1 MNDPYFAQDDEYG
14 LIGACLSGG
23 SDVCHEVFSK
33 IATEAI
39 QNDSLRQVYEL
50 TKGLT
55 AKNEPVNLQSLT
67 KEWKRSMPQ
76 TPVPFEA
83 LNKCDEMCPSPANYP
98 AFAQAVLE
106 AHHRR
111 HLRTAGDRLIRE
123 SAVSTLSVDQIVSNA
138 EAGLTV
144 EASKEE
150 VQSSKSVVGRFID
163 STQERFARR
172 GQLSGITSGFWRL
185 DQMTDGFQLGE
196 LAIIAARPSI
206 GKTAIAIAIARA
218 AAVDHRVPTLFISL
232 EMSDE
237 SIVRRMV
244 STIGSIP
251 MQDIKTGDLK
261 EGGMKAMSGATAK
274 VAGSPI
280 HFVSGSGVSGIAT
293 ITAVIRRAVRKWGVK
308 LVLVDYLQKIH
319 GSKAAEKKTYEIAE
333 VSGRLKAVAS
343 DTKTAVVAL
352 AQLNRENEKDK
363 GRVPRLTDLADSGQ
377 IERDADLVLLL
388 NRERNQPNGEA
399 MIAIAK
405 QRDGECGIVPLWY
418 EGQFCRFTDPSPS
431 LNQ

>member
-23 SDVCHEVFSK
+23 SDVCHEVFAK
-33 IATEAI
+33 IPTTAI
-39 QNDSLRQVYEL
+39 QDDKLRSLYEIA
-50 TKGLT
+50 KGLV
-55 AKNEPVNLQSLT
+55 AKSEPVNLT
-67 KEWKRSMPQ
+67 TVVKEWKRSMPQ
-76 TPVPFEA
+76 ITPPFEE
-83 LNKCDEMCPSPANYP
+83 LNKADELCPSPANHP
-98 AFAQAVLE
+98 AFSQAVLE

-111 HLRTAGDRLIRE
+111 QLRTAGDRLIRE
-123 SAVSTLSVDQIVSNA
+123 SAVSTLSVDQIVSHA
-138 EAGLTV
+138 EAGLSF

-150 VQSSKSVVGRFID
+150 VQSSKSVVSRFID
-163 STQERFARR
+163 STQERFSRQ
-172 GQLSGITSGFWRL
+172 GQLSGITSGFYRL
-185 DQMTDGFQLGE
+185 DQMTDGFQFGE

-206 GKTAIAIAIARA
+206 GKTAIAIAIAKA
-218 AAVDHRVPTLFISL
+218 AAIDSRIPTLFISL

-244 STIGSIP
+244 STIGTIP
-251 MQDIKTGDLK
+251 MQDIKTGQLDQ
-261 EGGMKAMSGATAK
+261 GGMKAMSTASAK
-274 VAGSPI
+274 IAGSPI
-280 HFVSGSGVSGIAT
+280 HFVSGSGVSNIAT
-293 ITAVIRRAVRKWGVK
+293 ITAVIRRAVRRWGVK

-333 VSGRLKAVAS
+333 VSGRLKSVAS

-388 NRERNQPNGEA
+388 NRERNQPQGEA
-399 MIAIAK
+399 VIAIAK
-405 QRDGECGIVPLWY
+405 QRDGECGLVPLWY
-418 EGQFCRFTDPSPS
+418 DGKYCRFSDPSPS
-431 LNQ
+431 F

>member
-1 MNDPYFAQDDEYG
+1 MSDPFYAEDDEYG

-23 SDVCHEVFSK
+23 PDVCYEVFAR
-33 IATEAI
+33 IPPDAI
-39 QNDSLRQVYEL
+39 QQDKLRQVYEI
-50 TKGLT
+50 TKALIGRHE
-55 AKNEPVNLQSLT
+55 AISLQT
-67 KEWKRSMPQ
+67 VVKEWKRSIPQ
-76 TPVPFEA
+76 LSPPFEE
-83 LNKCDEMCPSPANYP
+83 LNRCDEICASPANYP
-98 AFAQAVLE
+98 EFAKAVLE

-111 HLRTAGDRLIRE
+111 HLRFAGDRLIRE
-123 SAVSTLSVDQIVSNA
+123 SAVTTLSVDQIVSNA

-150 VQSSKSVVGRFID
+150 VQSSKSVVSRFID
-163 STQERFARR
+163 STQERFNRK
-172 GQLSGITSGFWRL
+172 GQLSGITSGFHRL
-185 DQMTDGFQLGE
+185 DKLTDGFQLGE
-196 LAIIAARPSI
+196 LAIIGARPSI
-206 GKTAIAIAIARA
+206 GKTAIAIAIAKA
-218 AAVDHRVPTLFISL
+218 AAIEHRVPTLFISL

-244 STIGSIP
+244 STVGSIP
-251 MQDIKTGDLK
+251 MQAIKTGEMD
-261 EGGMKAMSGATAK
+261 EGGMKAMGSATAK

-280 HFVSGSGVSGIAT
+280 YYVSGSGISSIAT

-308 LVLVDYLQKIH
+308 LVLIDYLQKIH
-319 GSKAAEKKTYEIAE
+319 GSKSAEKKTYEIAE
-333 VSGRLKAVAS
+333 VSGKLKAVAS

-388 NRERNQPNGEA
+388 NRERHEANGEA
-399 MIAIAK
+399 IIAIAK

-418 EGQFCRFTDPSPS
+418 EGQYCRFTDPSPS
-431 LNQ
+431 FQ

>member
-1 MNDPYFAQDDEYG
+1 MSDPYFAQGDEFG

-23 SDVCHEVFSK
+23 SDVCHEVFAK
-33 IATEAI
+33 IPTTAI
-39 QNDSLRQVYEL
+39 QDDSLRQIYEV
-50 TKGLT
+50 TKGLV
-55 AKNEPVNLQSLT
+55 AKSDPVNMAT
-67 KEWKRSMPQ
+67 VVKEWKRSMGQ

-83 LNKCDEMCPSPANYP
+83 LNKADELCPSPANHP

-111 HLRTAGDRLIRE
+111 QLRTAGDRLIRE

-150 VQSSKSVVGRFID
+150 VQSSKSVVSRFID
-163 STQERFARR
+163 STQERFSRQ
-172 GQLSGITSGFWRL
+172 GQLSGITSGFHRL
-185 DQMTDGFQLGE
+185 DQMTDGFQFGE

-206 GKTAIAIAIARA
+206 GKTAIAIAIAKA
-218 AAVDHRVPTLFISL
+218 ASIDSRIPTLFISL

-244 STIGSIP
+244 SSVGSIP
-251 MQDIKTGDLK
+251 MQDIKTGQLDQ
-261 EGGMKAMSGATAK
+261 GGMKAMSTASAK
-274 VAGSPI
+274 IAASPI
-280 HFVSGSGVSGIAT
+280 HFISGSGVSNIAT

-333 VSGRLKAVAS
+333 VSGRLKGVAS

-388 NRERNQPNGEA
+388 NRERNQPQGEA
-399 MIAIAK
+399 VIAIAK
-405 QRDGECGIVPLWY
+405 QRDGECGLVPLWY
-418 EGQFCRFTDPSPS
+418 EGQYCRFSDPSPS
-431 LNQ
+431 F

>member
-1 MNDPYFAQDDEYG
+1 MSDAYFSESDEYG
-14 LIGACLSGG
+14 LIGACLTGG
-23 SDVCHEVFSK
+23 SDVCFEVFAK
-33 IATEAI
+33 IPSEAF
-39 QNDSLRQVYEL
+39 QNDRLRNIYEI
-50 TKGLT
+50 TKGLV
-55 AKNEPVNLQSLT
+55 AKSDPVNLT
-67 KEWKRSMPQ
+67 AVVKEWKRSMPQ
-76 TPVPFEA
+76 SSPPFEE
-83 LNKCDEMCPSPANYP
+83 LNKADEICPSPANHP
-98 AFAQAVLE
+98 AFTQAVLD
-106 AHHRR
+106 AYHRR
-111 HLRTAGDRLIRE
+111 QLRAAGDRLIRE

-144 EASKEE
+144 EASKED
-150 VQSSKSVVGRFID
+150 VQSSRSVVGRFID

-280 HFVSGSGVSGIAT
+280 HFVSGSSVSGIAT

>member
-1 MNDPYFAQDDEYG
+1 MNDPYHAQDDEFG

-23 SDVCHEVFSK
+23 SDVCHEVFAK
-33 IATEAI
+33 IPTEAF
-39 QNDSLRQVYEL
+39 QNDKLRSLYEIA
-50 TKGLT
+50 KGLV
-55 AKNEPVNLQSLT
+55 AKSDPVNLAAVV
-67 KEWKRSMPQ
+67 KDWKRSIPQ
-76 TPVPFEA
+76 ITPPFEE
-83 LNKCDEMCPSPANYP
+83 LNRCDELCPSPANYP
-98 AFAQAVLE
+98 SFAQAVLE

-111 HLRTAGDRLIRE
+111 QLRFAGDRLIRE

-144 EASKEE
+144 EVSKEE
-150 VQSSKSVVGRFID
+150 VQSSKSVVSRFID
-163 STQERFARR
+163 STQERFSRQ
-172 GQLSGITSGFWRL
+172 GHLSGITSGFHKL
-185 DQMTDGFQLGE
+185 DAMTDGFQFGE

-206 GKTAIAIAIARA
+206 GKTAIAIAIAKA
-218 AAVDHRVPTLFISL
+218 ASIDSRIPTLFISL

-244 STIGSIP
+244 SSVGSIP
-251 MQDIKTGDLK
+251 MQDIKTGQLDQ
-261 EGGMKAMSGATAK
+261 GGMKAMSTASAK
-274 VAGSPI
+274 IAGSPI
-280 HFVSGSGVSGIAT
+280 HFVSGSGVSNIAT

-333 VSGRLKAVAS
+333 VSGKLKGVAS

-388 NRERNQPNGEA
+388 NRERNQPQGEA
-399 MIAIAK
+399 VIAIAK
-405 QRDGECGIVPLWY
+405 QRDGECGLVPLWY
-418 EGQFCRFTDPSPS
+418 DGQYCRFSDPSPS
-431 LNQ
+431 F

>member
-1 MNDPYFAQDDEYG
+1 MTDPYFAQDDEYG

-23 SDVCHEVFSK
+23 SDVCHEVFAK
-33 IATEAI
+33 IPTHAI
-39 QNDSLRQVYEL
+39 ETDSLRHLYEI
-50 TKGLT
+50 TKGLV
-55 AKNEPVNLQSLT
+55 AKTEPVNLT
-67 KEWKRSMPQ
+67 TVVKEWKRSMPQ
-76 TPVPFEA
+76 VTPPFEA
-83 LNKCDEMCPSPANYP
+83 LNRCDELCHSPANHP
-98 AFAQAVLE
+98 AFSQAVLE
-106 AHHRR
+106 AYHRR
-111 HLRTAGDRLIRE
+111 QLRTAGDRLIRE

-150 VQSSKSVVGRFID
+150 VQSSKSVVSRFID
-163 STQERFARR
+163 STQERFSRQ
-172 GQLSGITSGFWRL
+172 GQLSGITSGFHRL
-185 DQMTDGFQLGE
+185 DQMTDGFQFGE

-206 GKTAIAIAIARA
+206 GKTAIAIAIAKA
-218 AAVDHRVPTLFISL
+218 ASIDSRIPTLFISL

-244 STIGSIP
+244 SSVGSIP
-251 MQDIKTGDLK
+251 MQDIKTGQLDQ
-261 EGGMKAMSGATAK
+261 GGMKAMSTASAK
-274 VAGSPI
+274 IAGSPI
-280 HFVSGSGVSGIAT
+280 HFVSGSGVSNIAT

-333 VSGRLKAVAS
+333 VSGRLKGVAS

-388 NRERNQPNGEA
+388 NRERNQPQGEA
-399 MIAIAK
+399 VIAIAK
-405 QRDGECGIVPLWY
+405 QRDGECGLVPLWY
-418 EGQFCRFTDPSPS
+418 EGQYCRFSDPSPS
-431 LNQ
+431 F

>member
-23 SDVCHEVFSK
+23 SDVCHEVFAK
-33 IATEAI
+33 IPTHAI
-39 QNDSLRQVYEL
+39 ETDSLRQLYEI
-50 TKGLT
+50 TKGLV
-55 AKNEPVNLQSLT
+55 AKTEPVNMT
-67 KEWKRSMPQ
+67 TVVKEWKRSIPQ
-76 TPVPFEA
+76 ITPPFEE
-83 LNKCDEMCPSPANYP
+83 LNRADELCPSPANHP
-98 AFAQAVLE
+98 VFAQAVLE

-111 HLRTAGDRLIRE
+111 QLRFAGDRLIRE

-138 EAGLTV
+138 ESGLSV

-150 VQSSKSVVGRFID
+150 VQSSKSVVSRFID
-163 STQERFARR
+163 STQERFSRQ
-172 GQLSGITSGFWRL
+172 GQLSGITSGFHRL
-185 DQMTDGFQLGE
+185 DQMTDGFQYGE

-206 GKTAIAIAIARA
+206 GKTAIAIAIAKA
-218 AAVDHRVPTLFISL
+218 AAIDSRIPTLFISL

-244 STIGSIP
+244 STIGTIP
-251 MQDIKTGDLK
+251 MQDIKTGQLDQ
-261 EGGMKAMSGATAK
+261 GGMKAMSTASAK
-274 VAGSPI
+274 IAGSPI
-280 HFVSGSGVSGIAT
+280 HFVSGSGVSNIAT

-333 VSGRLKAVAS
+333 VSGRLKGVAS

-388 NRERNQPNGEA
+388 NRERNQPQGEA
-399 MIAIAK
+399 VIAIAK
-405 QRDGECGIVPLWY
+405 QRDGECGLVPLWY
-418 EGQFCRFTDPSPS
+418 DGKYCRFSDPSPTF
-431 LNQ
+431 

>member
-23 SDVCHEVFSK
+23 SDVCHEVFAK
-33 IATEAI
+33 IPTEAF
-39 QNDSLRQVYEL
+39 QHDKLRSLYEI
-50 TKGLT
+50 TKGLV
-55 AKNEPVNLQSLT
+55 AKTEPVNLT
-67 KEWKRSMPQ
+67 TVVKEWKRSMPQ
-76 TPVPFEA
+76 VTPPFEA
-83 LNKCDEMCPSPANYP
+83 LNRCDELCPSPANHP
-98 AFAQAVLE
+98 AFSQAVLE
-106 AHHRR
+106 AYHRR
-111 HLRTAGDRLIRE
+111 QLRTAGDRLIRE

-138 EAGLTV
+138 EAGLSV

-150 VQSSKSVVGRFID
+150 VQSSKSVVSRFID
-163 STQERFARR
+163 STQERFSRQ
-172 GQLSGITSGFWRL
+172 GQLSGITSGFHRL
-185 DQMTDGFQLGE
+185 DQMTDGFQYGE

-206 GKTAIAIAIARA
+206 GKTAIAIAIAKA
-218 AAVDHRVPTLFISL
+218 AGIDARIPTLFISL

-244 STIGSIP
+244 STIGTIP
-251 MQDIKTGDLK
+251 MQDIKTGQLDQ
-261 EGGMKAMSGATAK
+261 GGMKAMSTASAK
-274 VAGSPI
+274 IAGSPI
-280 HFVSGSGVSGIAT
+280 HFVSGSGVSNIAT

-333 VSGRLKAVAS
+333 VSGRLKGVAS

-388 NRERNQPNGEA
+388 NRERNQPQGEA
-399 MIAIAK
+399 VIAIAK
-405 QRDGECGIVPLWY
+405 QRDGECGLVPLWY
-418 EGQFCRFTDPSPS
+418 DGQFCRFSDPSHS
-431 LNQ
+431 F

>member
-1 MNDPYFAQDDEYG
+1 MNDPYYAQDDEFG

-23 SDVCHEVFSK
+23 SDVCHEVFAK
-33 IATEAI
+33 IPTHAI
-39 QNDSLRQVYEL
+39 ETDSLRHLYEI
-50 TKGLT
+50 TKGLV
-55 AKNEPVNLQSLT
+55 AKTEPVNLT
-67 KEWKRSMPQ
+67 TVVKEWKRSMPQ
-76 TPVPFEA
+76 VTPPFED
-83 LNKCDEMCPSPANYP
+83 LNRCDELCPSPANHP
-98 AFAQAVLE
+98 AFSQAVLE

-111 HLRTAGDRLIRE
+111 QLRTAGDRLIRE

-138 EAGLTV
+138 EAGLSV

-150 VQSSKSVVGRFID
+150 VQSSKSVVSRFID
-163 STQERFARR
+163 STQERFSRQ
-172 GQLSGITSGFWRL
+172 GQLSGITSGFHRL
-185 DQMTDGFQLGE
+185 DQMTDGFQYGE

-206 GKTAIAIAIARA
+206 GKTAIAIAIAKSA
-218 AAVDHRVPTLFISL
+218 AIDSRIPTLFISL

-244 STIGSIP
+244 STIGTIP
-251 MQDIKTGDLK
+251 MQDIKTGQLDQ
-261 EGGMKAMSGATAK
+261 GGMKAMSTASAK
-274 VAGSPI
+274 IAGSPI
-280 HFVSGSGVSGIAT
+280 HFVSGSGVSNIAT

-333 VSGRLKAVAS
+333 VSGRLKGVAS

-388 NRERNQPNGEA
+388 NRERNQPQGEA
-399 MIAIAK
+399 VIAIAK
-405 QRDGECGIVPLWY
+405 QRDGECGLVPLWY
-418 EGQFCRFTDPSPS
+418 DGQYCRFTDPSPS
-431 LNQ
+431 F

>member
-1 MNDPYFAQDDEYG
+1 MSDPYFAQDDEFG

-23 SDVCHEVFSK
+23 SDVCHEVFAK
-33 IATEAI
+33 IPTEALQDADLYHMFEI
-39 QNDSLRQVYEL
+39 I
-50 TKGLT
+50 KGLV
-55 AKNEPVNLQSLT
+55 AKSDPVNMT
-67 KEWKRSMPQ
+67 TVVKEWKRSMGQ

-83 LNKCDEMCPSPANYP
+83 LNKCDEMCPSPANHP
-98 AFAQAVLE
+98 EFSRAVLE
-106 AHHRR
+106 AHLRR
-111 HLRTAGDRLIRE
+111 QLRSTGDRLIRD

-150 VQSSKSVVGRFID
+150 VQSSKSVAGRFID
-163 STQERFARR
+163 ATQERFARK
-172 GQLSGITSGFWRL
+172 GHLSGITSGFHKL
-185 DQMTDGFQLGE
+185 DTMTDGFQFGE

-206 GKTAIAIAIARA
+206 GKTAIAIAIAKA
-218 AAVDHRVPTLFISL
+218 AAVDQRVPTLFISL

-237 SIVRRMV
+237 SIMRRMV

-251 MQDIKTGDLK
+251 MQEIKTGDLN
-261 EGGMKAMSGATAK
+261 EGGMRAMGAATAK
-274 VAGSPI
+274 IAGSPI
-280 HFVSGSGVSGIAT
+280 YFVSGSGISGIAT

-333 VSGRLKAVAS
+333 VSGKLKAVAS

-352 AQLNRENEKDK
+352 AQLNRANEKDAP
-363 GRVPRLTDLADSGQ
+363 RAPRLTDLADSGQ

-388 NRERNQPNGEA
+388 DRVRNEPKGEA
-399 MIAIAK
+399 VIAVAK
-405 QRDGECGIVPLWY
+405 QRDGECGLVHLWY
-418 EGQFCRFTDPSPS
+418 DGQFCRFTDPSPTF
-431 LNQ
+431 